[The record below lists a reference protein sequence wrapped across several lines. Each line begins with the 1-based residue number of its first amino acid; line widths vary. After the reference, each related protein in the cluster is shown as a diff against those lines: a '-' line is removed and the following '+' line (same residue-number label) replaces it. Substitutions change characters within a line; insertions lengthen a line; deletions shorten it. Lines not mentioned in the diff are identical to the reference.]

1 MEIGYAI
8 ENYTV
13 FFRGYH
19 ELYTQ
24 QWTSESHPGSLAVI
38 RLWMGTLRLRPEVR
52 QDRPR
57 L

>member
-24 QWTSESHPGSLAVI
+24 QWTSESHPGDLAVI
-38 RLWMGTLRLRPEVR
+38 RLWMGRLRLRPEVR